1 MLNFNIA
8 QHTTQT
14 MSDVWRDLERK
25 QAMRSLVEPD
35 GTEFVVARLSDGIVI
50 GRFGSVADAEAV
62 IKRAHASKKA
72 TLTLA

>member
-35 GTEFVVARLSDGIVI
+35 GTEFVVARCSDGVVI
-50 GRFGSVADAEAV
+50 GRFGSVADAEVV
-62 IKRAHASKKA
+62 IKHAHASKKA

>member
-8 QHTTQT
+8 NCTTQT
-14 MSDVWRDLERK
+14 MADVWRDLERK

-35 GTEFVVARLSDGIVI
+35 GTEFVVARLSDGVVI

-62 IKRAHASKKA
+62 IKHARASKKA
-72 TLTLA
+72 LLVVA

>member
-8 QHTTQT
+8 QRMPQT

-25 QAMRSLVEPD
+25 QALRSLVEPD
-35 GTEFVVARLSDGIVI
+35 GTEFVVARQSDGVVI
-50 GRFGSVADAEAV
+50 GTFGSITDAAAV

-72 TLTLA
+72 SLTLA

>member
-8 QHTTQT
+8 QHTPQT

-35 GTEFVVARLSDGIVI
+35 GTEFVVARLSDGVVI

-62 IKRAHASKKA
+62 IKHARASKKA
-72 TLTLA
+72 LLTLA